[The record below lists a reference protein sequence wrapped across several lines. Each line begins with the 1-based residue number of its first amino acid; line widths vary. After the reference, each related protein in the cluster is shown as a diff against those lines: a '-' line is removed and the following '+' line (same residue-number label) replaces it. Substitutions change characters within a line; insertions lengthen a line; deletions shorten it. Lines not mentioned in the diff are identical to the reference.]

1 MTASP
6 AARHDARLVPA
17 ALASWGAA
25 TSALIDPGSWWVA
38 AGGGLLVV
46 TAVLALAAIRFGRRV
61 GLGIAGGTDG
71 GVDPGVDGRPDGG
84 VGWTGR
90 RGGAPVPGARPPRAA
105 MHALG
110 AIALAGAAAG
120 TVAVSVAAHEHVR
133 GAGLLGDLVSGA
145 STAGMTGVVASEP
158 APVTS
163 GPGSPGGVVASGP
176 RYRMVVQAE
185 TVTGRGRTGSA
196 SAPVLVL
203 VGADVGTAPE
213 YGSRVEVAGRLAPT
227 APGDREVALLV
238 ARRPPEVRAPPG
250 APDAVA
256 GLLRRS
262 LATAA
267 ADLGADVSGLLP
279 ALAVGDTT
287 RVPQDLTTAMRAVGL
302 THIMAVSGAHF
313 AIIGTCVLGLTAVM
327 RVRRGARVL
336 VLVPVMAGF
345 VLLVHPGASVL
356 RAAGMGA
363 VASIGLLLGRPSRA
377 VPALAATVVV
387 LLVADPW
394 LARDYGFVLS
404 VLATAG
410 LVLLTG
416 PLTERARRVMT
427 RPVACAI
434 SVPVA
439 AQVVCAPVIV
449 LLTPGIAMLAVP
461 ANLLAAVAVA
471 PATVL
476 GVLTALVA
484 PWWPAAGTVL
494 AHAAGVPVW
503 WIAQVARRTAAMPGV
518 TLGWPAGPGGAAL
531 LAVLTVAALVVVLR
545 LAPAQPDD
553 ARPRRRPRGRLR
565 AQRGGRRGA
574 SAHSYVLVLVV
585 GVAVLVT
592 TSGILH
598 ARLASSGGAPADWR
612 VVACDVGQ
620 GDGLVM
626 RTAPHHAVVV
636 DVGPAG
642 GAMSACLDR
651 LGVRWIDLLVLTHFH
666 ADHVGGLDEVL
677 RGAPVARALVSRLHE
692 PAAEAAAALRS
703 LADSRIPVEEP
714 TVGTPGAT
722 GAAGD
727 VRWTV
732 LWSPPEATPAAALP
746 TSSGGT
752 EARST
757 SDAAGEESAPNDAG
771 LVLSLEAP
779 ELRLVALADLG
790 SVAQDDLAAALR
802 RSASSSPPR
811 PVDVVKVA
819 HHGSASQSAALAE
832 LLAARVA
839 LVSVGRDNPYGHPA
853 RTALDLYEHVG
864 AVVLRTDS
872 CHDIGLSVADGE
884 LVLHAGCPGRS

>member
-25 TSALIDPGSWWVA
+25 TRALIDPGGWWVA

-46 TAVLALAAIRFGRRV
+46 TAALALAATRLGRRA
-61 GLGIAGGTDG
+61 GLGGDAGDAGSQG
-71 GVDPGVDGRPDGG
+71 GPDGG
-84 VGWTGR
+84 VGRTGL
-90 RGGAPVPGARPPRAA
+90 RGGVVGPGAHPVRPPLR
-105 MHALG
+105 ALG

-120 TVAVSVAAHEHVR
+120 SVVVSVAAHEHVR
-133 GAGLLGDLVSGA
+133 RAGLLGDLVSGA
-145 STAGMTGVVASEP
+145 ATVEMTGVVASEP

-163 GPGSPGGVVASGP
+163 DPGSAGAVASSGP

-185 TVTGRGRTGSA
+185 SVTGRGRTGSA

-213 YGSRVEVAGRLAPT
+213 YGARVELGGRLAPT
-227 APGDREVALLV
+227 APGDREIALLV
-238 ARRPPEVRAPPG
+238 ARRPPEVRAPPS

-262 LATAA
+262 LAAAA
-267 ADLGADVSGLLP
+267 ADLGPDVSGLLP

-287 RVPQDLTTAMRAVGL
+287 RVPQDLTTAMRTVGL

-313 AIIGTCVLGLTAVM
+313 AIIGTCVLGLTAVL
-327 RVRRGARVL
+327 RVRRRARVL

-363 VASIGLLLGRPSRA
+363 VASLGLLLGRPSRA
-377 VPALAATVVV
+377 VPALAATVTV

-416 PLTERARRVMT
+416 PLTERARRVMA

-484 PWWPAAGTVL
+484 PWWPAGGTVL

-503 WIAQVARRTAAMPGV
+503 WIAQVARRAAAMPGA
-518 TLGWPAGPGGAAL
+518 TLGWPTGPGGAAL
-531 LAVLTVAALVVVLR
+531 LAVLTLGALVVVLR
-545 LAPAQPDD
+545 VEPARPDD
-553 ARPRRRPRGRLR
+553 ARPRRRTRGRLR
-565 AQRGGRRGA
+565 ARSGGRRGVPA
-574 SAHSYVLVLVV
+574 RSYVVVLVI
-585 GVAVLVT
+585 GVVVLVT
-592 TSGILH
+592 TSGILR
-598 ARLASSGGAPADWR
+598 ARLVSSRGPAADWR

-651 LGVRWIDLLVLTHFH
+651 LDVRWIDLLVLTHFH
-666 ADHVGGLDEVL
+666 ADHVGGLDDVL
-677 RGAPVARALVSRLHE
+677 RDAPVARALVSALHE
-692 PAAEAAAALRS
+692 PGAEAAAALRS
-703 LADSRIPVEEP
+703 LADSGIPVEEP
-714 TVGTPGAT
+714 TVGAPGAPGAT
-722 GAAGD
+722 GTAGD

-732 LWSPPEATPAAALP
+732 LWSPPRPSTAAALL
-746 TSSGGT
+746 TSSGGAV
-752 EARST
+752 ARST
-757 SDAAGEESAPNDAG
+757 SDGAGEESAPNDAG

-779 ELRLVALADLG
+779 ELRLVALADLESG
-790 SVAQDDLAAALR
+790 AQDDLVAALR
-802 RSASSSPPR
+802 SSASSSPSG
-811 PVDVVKVA
+811 PVDVVKIA
-819 HHGSASQSAALAE
+819 HHGSASQSSALAE
-832 LLAARVA
+832 LLHARVA
-839 LVSVGRDNPYGHPA
+839 LVSVGRGNPYGHPA
-853 RTALDLYEHVG
+853 RTALDLYEHAG

-872 CHDIGLSVADGE
+872 CHDIGLSVVGGE
-884 LVLHAGCPGRS
+884 LVLHATCPGPP